1 MDEGGGGGWG
11 GSVRGGGGGGA
22 MVGRCCIGGHGG
34 RVDSGSAAGAM
45 VRALIGVN
53 GGGNPRLR
61 VRRGGKVVGIRRP
74 GVEISSG
81 RSEEIC
87 EG

>member
-45 VRALIGVN
+45 VRAGEEFQITCGQN
-53 GGGNPRLR
+53 KFDSYRNDYRCA
-61 VRRGGKVVGIRRP
+61 IRDDM
-74 GVEISSG
+74 
-81 RSEEIC
+81 
-87 EG
+87 